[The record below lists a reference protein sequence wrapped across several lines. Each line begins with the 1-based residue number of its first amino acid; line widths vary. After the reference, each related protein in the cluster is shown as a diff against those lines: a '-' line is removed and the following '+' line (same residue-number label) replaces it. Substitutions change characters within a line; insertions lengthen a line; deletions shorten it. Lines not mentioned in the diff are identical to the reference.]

1 MATLILSTVGTAIGG
16 PIGGAIG
23 AVLGRVVDSAV
34 IGTPTRQGPRLTE
47 LAVSTSSYGQPVPRV
62 FGTMRVPGA
71 IIWATELVESSQ
83 TSGGKGQPKT
93 TTYSYAISFAVALSS
108 RPVAAIGRI
117 WADGALLR
125 GSAGDLKVGGVL
137 RLHKGT
143 GDDEV
148 DPLIAADKG
157 AQGCAFRDLAYVLF
171 EDLELASFGNRI
183 PALSFEVIAPD
194 GTLDLVDMLEDMP
207 LAAGASVP
215 LTGLRGFADQ
225 GGSRADLLA
234 HVAQVFPLTLCTS
247 AEGLSLSPVEAG
259 EPIALP
265 PPVAGRLDGEDRA
278 EPRVRRRAST
288 GDVPTALRYYDPARD
303 YQPSLQRAPGSGGA
317 SEQIE
322 FPGAFAAPD
331 AQARIAALRR
341 RALTAQDSLE
351 WRISEPAEGI
361 VPGAVVTRASH
372 GDVWRVTSWEWH
384 ADGIDLGLE
393 RIARLAGGQ
402 SIADPGA
409 GLPPIDDVP
418 GELVLRYVE
427 LPWDGSGDPAAPQRY
442 AALSMAGIRSP
453 IALSAVEGDSLLPL
467 GQMGRGDT
475 VQGTSLSPLAPSPS
489 LLFEAEA
496 TLEITL
502 ASTFM
507 QLQSVDMPAL
517 LGGAN
522 RLLLGEEVLQFRHAK
537 PLGDARWRLTG
548 LLRGRAGTEHHAA
561 AGHPAGTS
569 AILIDH
575 RLVALPGQDH
585 VEIAAMPGVGSSGPV
600 YAALVSAGV
609 TQRPLPP
616 VHPQVDLSAAGD
628 PVWSWV
634 RRARGGW
641 RWQDGLDIPLVEER
655 EAYQV
660 GLGPIE
666 APHALWEV
674 TGPGFSLTQTQWA
687 DWRALHPEAVL
698 WVRQIGTHGLSH
710 PVRLPIARSQETN

>member
-1 MATLILSTVGTAIGG
+1 MATLILSTVGTALGG

-125 GSAGDLKVGGVL
+125 GSAGDLKVGGVM
-137 RLHKGT
+137 RLHRGN

-157 AQGCAFRDLAYVLF
+157 AQGCAFRDLAYLVF

-194 GTLDLVDMLEDMP
+194 GTLDVVDLLEDIP
-207 LAAGASVP
+207 LAAGAGVP

-234 HVAQVFPLTLCTS
+234 HVAQVFPLTLGAT
-247 AEGLSLSPVEAG
+247 ANGLSLSLVEAR

-265 PPVAGRLDGEDRA
+265 PPVVGRLDGEDRA
-278 EPRVRRRAST
+278 EPRVRRDGST
-288 GDVPTALRYYDPARD
+288 REVPATLRYYDPARD
-303 YQPSLQRAPGSGGA
+303 YQPSLQRAPGVGGA

-331 AQARIAALRR
+331 AQGRITALHR
-341 RALTAQDSLE
+341 RALTARDNLE
-351 WRISEPAEGI
+351 WRIAEPAAGI
-361 VPGAVVTRASH
+361 VPGAVVTRMSH

-393 RIARLAGGQ
+393 RIARLPAGH
-402 SIADPGA
+402 SVADPGS
-409 GLPPIDDVP
+409 GPPPYDEVP

-427 LPWDGSGDPAAPQRY
+427 LPWDGSGNPASPQRY
-442 AALSMAGIRSP
+442 AALSMAGVRSE
-453 IALSAVEGDSLLPL
+453 IALLAVEGESLVPL
-467 GQMGRGDT
+467 GTGGRGDA
-475 VQGTSLSPLAPSPS
+475 VQGVTLAPVAPSPS
-489 LLFEAEA
+489 LLFEPDA
-496 TLEITL
+496 TLEIGL
-502 ASTFM
+502 LSADM
-507 QLQSVDMPAL
+507 QLQSVDIPAL

-522 RLLLGEEVLQFRHAK
+522 RLLLGEEVLQFLSAE
-537 PLGDARWRLTG
+537 PLDGTRWRLRG
-548 LLRGRAGTEHHAA
+548 LLRGRGGTEPYAA
-561 AGHPAGTS
+561 AGHATGTP

-575 RLVALPGQDH
+575 RLIAIEGADRA
-585 VEIAAMPGVGSSGPV
+585 EIAAMPAVGSSGPA
-600 YAALVSAGV
+600 YAALVSAGT
-609 TQRPLPP
+609 TQRPLSP
-616 VHPQVDLSAAGD
+616 VHPSLAQTASGD

-641 RWQDGLDIPLVEER
+641 RWQDGMDVPLVEER
-655 EAYQV
+655 EAYRI
-660 GLGPIE
+660 GLGPLE
-666 APHALWEV
+666 APYALWEV
-674 TGPGFSLTQTQWA
+674 VESRFSLGQAQWA
-687 DWRALHPEAVL
+687 DLRTRHPEAAL
-698 WVRQIGTHGLSH
+698 WVRQIGSHALSH
-710 PVRLPIARSQETN
+710 PVRLPSDPT

>member
-1 MATLILSTVGTAIGG
+1 MATLILSTVGTALGG

-23 AVLGRVVDSAV
+23 AVLGRAVDSAV

-83 TSGGKGQPKT
+83 MSGGKGQPRT

-125 GSAGDLKVGGVL
+125 GSAGDLKVGGVM

-148 DPLIAADKG
+148 DPLIVADKV
-157 AQGCAFRDLAYVLF
+157 AQGCAFRDLAYLVF

-183 PALSFEVIAPD
+183 PALSFEVTAPD
-194 GTLDLVDMLEDMP
+194 GTLDVIDLLEDIP
-207 LAAGASVP
+207 LAAGASAP
-215 LTGLRGFADQ
+215 LAGLRGFADQ

-234 HVAQVFPLTLCTS
+234 HVAQVFPLTLGAT
-247 AEGLSLSPVEAG
+247 AKGLSLSPVEVG

-265 PPVAGRLDGEDRA
+265 RPVVGRLDGEDRA
-278 EPRVRRRAST
+278 EPRVRRDAST
-288 GDVPTALRYYDPARD
+288 REVPAALRYYDPARD
-303 YQPSLQRAPGSGGA
+303 YQPSLQRAPGVGGA

-322 FPGAFAAPD
+322 FPGAFPAPD
-331 AQARIAALRR
+331 AQGRIAALHR
-341 RALTAQDSLE
+341 RALTARDNLE
-351 WRISEPAEGI
+351 WRIAEPAAGI

-393 RIARLAGGQ
+393 RIARLPAGR
-402 SIADPGA
+402 SVADPGS
-409 GLPPIDDVP
+409 GPPTLDEVP

-427 LPWDGSGDPAAPQRY
+427 LPWDGSGDPATPQRY
-442 AALSMAGIRSP
+442 AALSMAGTRSP
-453 IALSAVEGDSLLPL
+453 IALSAVEGDALLPL
-467 GQMGRGDT
+467 GQVGRGDT
-475 VQGTSLSPLAPSPS
+475 VQGASVAPLAPSPS

-496 TLEITL
+496 TLEIAL
-502 ASTFM
+502 VSAGM

-522 RLLLGEEVLQFRHAK
+522 RLLLGEEVLQFRHAE
-537 PLGDARWRLTG
+537 PLGDAHWRLTG

-561 AGHPAGTS
+561 AGHAPGTA

-575 RLVALPGQDH
+575 RLVALPAQDH
-585 VEIAAMPGVGSSGPV
+585 MEIAALPGVGSTEPV
-600 YAALVSAGV
+600 YAALGSAGV
-609 TQRPLPP
+609 TQRPLTP
-616 VHPQVDLSAAGD
+616 VHPRVDLTAAGD
-628 PVWSWV
+628 AMWSWV

-641 RWQDGLDIPLVEER
+641 RWQDGVDMPLVEER
-655 EAYQV
+655 ETYQV
-660 GLGPIE
+660 GLGSLE
-666 APHALWEV
+666 TPHALWEV
-674 TGPGFSLTQTQWA
+674 TGPSFSLTQTQRA
-687 DWRALHPEAVL
+687 DLRALYPLAAL
-698 WVRQIGTHGLSH
+698 WVRQIGTRGLSH
-710 PVRLPIARSQETN
+710 PVRLPTAPSQETN